1 MNISNTAST
10 TSGVFDPDTS
20 DNTATELSTGNNS
33 ADLALTK
40 SDSPDPVLAGTNITY
55 TLTVTNNGPSDA
67 TGVSLSDAIP
77 AGTSFVS
84 ATGGGTLTAGVVG
97 WNLTTITSGAN
108 KSVTLVVKVDSSR
121 TTNISNTASTTS
133 GVFDPDTSDNT
144 ATELTTVNTS
154 ANLALTKSDSPDPV
168 LAGNNITY
176 TLTVTN
182 NGPSDATGV
191 SLSDAIPAG
200 TSFVSATG
208 GGTLTAGVVGWNLTT
223 ITSGANKSVT
233 LVVKVDS
240 SRTTNISNTASTTSG
255 VFDPDTSDNTATELT
270 TVNTSANLALTK
282 SDSPDPVLAGNNIT
296 YTLTVTNNG
305 PSDATGVSLSDAIP
319 AGTSF
324 VSATGGGTLTA
335 GVVGWNLT
343 TITSGANKS
352 VTLVVKVDSSRTTN
366 ISNTASTTSGVF
378 DPDTSDNTAT
388 ELTTV
393 NTSANLALTKS
404 DSPDPV
410 LAGNNITYTL
420 TVTNNGPS
428 DATGVSLSD
437 AILFFNDTATTEI
450 YTLSLHDALPI
461 YLTTIT
467 SGANKS

>member
-133 GVFDPDTSDNT
+133 GVFDPDTTDNT
-144 ATELTTVNTS
+144 STPLTTNNTTPT
-154 ANLALTKSDSPDPV
+154 LAFTKSDSPDPV

-208 GGTLTAGVVGWNLTT
+208 GGTLTAGF
-223 ITSGANKSVT
+223 
-233 LVVKVDS
+233 
-240 SRTTNISNTASTTSG
+240 
-255 VFDPDTSDNTATELT
+255 VF
-270 TVNTSANLALTK
+270 
-282 SDSPDPVLAGNNIT
+282 
-296 YTLTVTNNG
+296 
-305 PSDATGVSLSDAIP
+305 
-319 AGTSF
+319 
-324 VSATGGGTLTA
+324 
-335 GVVGWNLT
+335 
-343 TITSGANKS
+343 
-352 VTLVVKVDSSRTTN
+352 
-366 ISNTASTTSGVF
+366 
-378 DPDTSDNTAT
+378 
-388 ELTTV
+388 
-393 NTSANLALTKS
+393 
-404 DSPDPV
+404 
-410 LAGNNITYTL
+410 
-420 TVTNNGPS
+420 
-428 DATGVSLSD
+428 
-437 AILFFNDTATTEI
+437 FFNDTATTEI

-461 YLTTIT
+461 SSRTTNISNTASTT
-467 SGANKS
+467 SGVFD